1 MEVCLQGRVI
11 IKKNNSWLKITC
23 SVKRSASIW
32 IGWYMSD
39 KPLQKSNL
47 YTLDSIQLIWE
58 LKEEKSEK
66 ENRGRKSGRSES
78 KRKGGNIRGTEKP
91 HDIGMEIPG
100 LYCKKLANQIW
111 GFEDSTYWD
120 ASEKL
125 SILGTLFKPLYFQ
138 DLVSY
143 SS

>member
-1 MEVCLQGRVI
+1 
-11 IKKNNSWLKITC
+11 
-23 SVKRSASIW
+23 
-32 IGWYMSD
+32 MSD
-39 KPLQKSNL
+39 KPLQKYKFIHL
-47 YTLDSIQLIWE
+47 GLSIQLIWE

-66 ENRGRKSGRSES
+66 ENTGKECGRSES

-91 HDIGMEIPG
+91 HDIGMEIPDHG

-125 SILGTLFKPLYFQ
+125 SILGTLF
-138 DLVSY
+138 
-143 SS
+143 